1 MAKKIMLQ
9 HMVIVQGQI
18 TYALSIQTQNSR
30 HVVANIIS
38 QGMLESTTSWT
49 HTHTT
54 HTLLKL
60 QRGSSQSVMS
70 TKCYIKMWEHKNT
83 T

>member
-1 MAKKIMLQ
+1 MFLAQGYLMAKKIMLQ

-49 HTHTT
+49 HTHT
-54 HTLLKL
+54 HTLEVTKRLK
-60 QRGSSQSVMS
+60 S
-70 TKCYIKMWEHKNT
+70 KCHVH
-83 T
+83 